1 MLNRLKLFVVLGS
14 LTASLVAC
22 GELGPAP
29 KPADEPAKADT
40 PKPAAAEGPFYELTK
55 DEITSHPDWTS
66 RNIMAMGMKIGDKTV
81 DKNVD
86 LLAKNFGPQLGDTK
100 VLAEEYLTYYQ
111 KNSIGIYSFKLTGKI
126 KRIEVFQ
133 SFADRIADP
142 KLKGLLSSG
151 DLKQMRAIFGM
162 EEGMED
168 KPEEKGTEYVYD
180 AKGIRVIKYM
190 GGNVGLRFSELKK

>member
-29 KPADEPAKADT
+29 KPADEPAKAET

-66 RNIMAMGMKIGDKTV
+66 RNIMLLGAKLGDKTNDV
-81 DKNVD
+81 APKS
-86 LLAKNFGPQLGDTK
+86 FGPQLGETH

-111 KNSIGIYSFKLTGKI
+111 KNSLGIYTFKLTNKI
-126 KRIEVFQ
+126 KKMEVLQ

-142 KLKGLLSSG
+142 KLKNLLSSG
-151 DLKQMRAIFGM
+151 DLKQMRDLFGM
-162 EEGMED
+162 EETMED
-168 KPEEKGTEYVYD
+168 KPEEMGTEYVYD
-180 AKGIRVIKYM
+180 AKGIRFIKYKS
-190 GGNVGLRFSELKK
+190 GIVGLRFSELKK

>member
-1 MLNRLKLFVVLGS
+1 MVNRFTLFVILGS
-14 LTASLVAC
+14 LATALTAC

-29 KPADEPAKADT
+29 KPADEPVKAET
-40 PKPAAAEGPFYELTK
+40 KPAVADGPYYDLTK

-66 RNIMAMGMKIGDKTV
+66 RNIAVMGMKIGDKTV

-86 LLAKNFGPQLGDTK
+86 LLAKNFGAQLGDTK
-100 VLAEEYLTYYQ
+100 ILAEEYLTYYQ

-162 EEGMED
+162 EEAMED
-168 KPEEKGTEYVYD
+168 KPEEMGTEYVYD